1 MTSRFYY
8 KNTRS
13 VKISKAALR
22 NSIISVMIALIVAS
36 PIVYA
41 GSSFA
46 FHTQYN
52 LPLPSPLEHQ
62 PSYAIRIPFG
72 AAETDTG
79 YEPANVSIPA
89 GMTVGWFNDDSAEHT
104 VTALTNESEQGGSS
118 PDPLAPLLE
127 PVLENVKLG
136 VEQFDSGVIPPGGFS
151 IFTFTKPGTYPYYD
165 EFNPSHRGQI
175 NVGDL
180 MERGKNMDMRIGG
193 DLPFNASELGRVV
206 LTFIPKT
213 ISLPSPLELTYNVT
227 ISNSTG
233 PVYTHEFGDIDGILD
248 LEIIPV
254 NKLNPSMQVGPGTNA
269 SNNKTTTSGNF
280 ANNTN
285 TTASSATSGSTIET
299 TTYGPDLNSP
309 ITGTYH
315 IEGPILV
322 EPTPYFIKVVVTKID
337 LTAPSQPIV
346 DEFTLPASVAG

>member
-22 NSIISVMIALIVAS
+22 NSIIAVMIALIVAS

-72 AAETDTG
+72 ATETDTG

-118 PDPLAPLLE
+118 PDPLAPLLTGFGE
-127 PVLENVKLG
+127 CKTWCRAVRFRCDTSRGIFYIHVHKTWN
-136 VEQFDSGVIPPGGFS
+136 IP
-151 IFTFTKPGTYPYYD
+151 
-165 EFNPSHRGQI
+165 
-175 NVGDL
+175 L
-180 MERGKNMDMRIGG
+180 
-193 DLPFNASELGRVV
+193 L
-206 LTFIPKT
+206 
-213 ISLPSPLELTYNVT
+213 
-227 ISNSTG
+227 
-233 PVYTHEFGDIDGILD
+233 
-248 LEIIPV
+248 
-254 NKLNPSMQVGPGTNA
+254 
-269 SNNKTTTSGNF
+269 
-280 ANNTN
+280 
-285 TTASSATSGSTIET
+285 
-299 TTYGPDLNSP
+299 
-309 ITGTYH
+309 
-315 IEGPILV
+315 
-322 EPTPYFIKVVVTKID
+322 
-337 LTAPSQPIV
+337 
-346 DEFTLPASVAG
+346 

>member
-1 MTSRFYY
+1 MTSTFYY
-8 KNTRS
+8 KYTRG
-13 VKISKAALR
+13 VKTSTIALFR
-22 NSIISVMIALIVAS
+22 NSIIAVMIALVVAS

-41 GSSFA
+41 GSSLA

-62 PSYAIRIPFG
+62 PSHAIRIPFG
-72 AAETDTG
+72 AAGTGTG
-79 YEPANVSIPA
+79 YDPANVSIPA
-89 GMTVGWFNDDSAEHT
+89 GMTVVWFNDDSVEHT

-118 PDPLAPLLE
+118 PI
-127 PVLENVKLG
+127 PVLEPILEPAIETLVPG
-136 VEQFDSGVIPPGGFS
+136 GEQFDSGVIPPGGFS
-151 IFTFTKPGTYPYYD
+151 VFTFTKPGTYPYYD
-165 EFNPSHRGQI
+165 EFNTTHRGQI

-180 MERGKNMDMRIGG
+180 VGRGKSMDMRIGG
-193 DLPFNASELGRVV
+193 DLPFNVSELGRIV
-206 LTFIPKT
+206 LSFVPKN
-213 ISLPSPLELTYNVT
+213 ISLPPPLELTYNVT
-227 ISNSTG
+227 ISDSNG
-233 PVYTHEFGDIDGILD
+233 PVYTREFGDIDGILD

-269 SNNKTTTSGNF
+269 SNNTTSGNL

-285 TTASSATSGSTIET
+285 AAASSAMSGSTIET

-322 EPTPYFIKVVVTKID
+322 EPTPYLIKVEVTKID
-337 LTAPSQPIV
+337 GIAPSQPIV
-346 DEFTLPASVAG
+346 DEFTIPPEVGG